1 MIMNSYEQH
10 KWVVKKMSELKERY
24 NIGRYLKFKNNIRY
38 INTIKG
44 YKNVSYMYLFF
55 IFTFFS
61 VKYLFFFV
69 IFFLFYKYVLYN
81 FVFFLYKQNLKIFN
95 VVLKQLSICEYGNI
109 VTLDQNHIII
119 DEIYSKIYKIINSI
133 LYIHFYFMKNPFS
146 YFFHHSSISVDQLVV
161 SCKDKNERL
170 NKSKGNNLKRLYLL
184 KDIYFNIYI
193 MLYQLKPNKSN
204 SWEENE
210 KENVYK
216 NIRQI
221 FKVKYKNDYKMMKT
235 NSNDYIYIFFLYT
248 QKLGFIII
256 KRLFCFF
263 HFFIFSIIFIWYL
276 LKSYLFLLFYKKV
289 IKKNNK
295 LICLQNHEYIGSIN
309 ISQTNKEVATLLIDS
324 LILLKSEI
332 QNDEQANIIYESV
345 HKKLYDSINLVK
357 DTKKVIENEMKK
369 GKEVKSKKIE
379 KVVENIPI
387 TEHVDD
393 QSNKLNNSP
402 PVIDNEVYKT
412 SDSSYYHIYYC
423 VNKEIETKNSYI
435 NNDSGKNIS
444 THFNKYN
451 EHNEKPESNT
461 NPSIIQNQHE
471 HIITYKNCLD
481 KKYDENYKLMCV
493 QNMVNELKD
502 KYKKQKNKE
511 YIYVEKKLYYDDKC
525 NDFSIKHISSNDAI
539 LSSNTENI
547 YQFENKNN
555 DYNKCNM
562 DIYTNTKYATPN
574 NTENVYQFENKNNGH
589 NDNNESSNPSLLTP
603 IKDPKSFRNK
613 ITMSLKQ
620 RGGNLRN

>member
-1 MIMNSYEQH
+1 MNSYEQH
-10 KWVVKKMSELKERY
+10 KWGLKKMKELKERY
-24 NIGRYLKFKNNIRY
+24 NIGRHLKFKNNIRY

-55 IFTFFS
+55 IFPFFS

-69 IFFLFYKYVLYN
+69 IFFLFYKYILYY

-95 VVLKQLSICEYGNI
+95 VVLKQLSICEYENI
-109 VTLDQNHIII
+109 VTLDQNNIII

-133 LYIHFYFMKNPFS
+133 LYIHFCFMKNPFS
-146 YFFHHSSISVDQLVV
+146 YFFNHCSISVDQLGV

-170 NKSKGNNLKRLYLL
+170 NKPKGNNLKHLYLL
-184 KDIYFNIYI
+184 KDIYFNLYI
-193 MLYQLKPNKSN
+193 MLYQLKTNKSN
-204 SWEENE
+204 SCEENE

-248 QKLGFIII
+248 QKFGFIII
-256 KRLFCFF
+256 KRLFCFL
-263 HFFIFSIIFIWYL
+263 HFFIFSVIFIWYL

-295 LICLQNHEYIGSIN
+295 LICLQNHEYIGSVN

-324 LILLKSEI
+324 LILLKSDI
-332 QNDEQANIIYESV
+332 QNGEQANIIYESV
-345 HKKLYDSINLVK
+345 HKKLYDSINLIK
-357 DTKKVIENEMKK
+357 GTKKVIENEMKK
-369 GKEVKSKKIE
+369 EKEVKSQKIE
-379 KVVENIPI
+379 KISENIPI
-387 TEHVDD
+387 MEHVDD
-393 QSNKLNNSP
+393 QSDKLNNPP

-412 SDSSYYHIYYC
+412 SDLSCYHIYYC
-423 VNKEIETKNSYI
+423 VNKEIETKNLYI
-435 NNDSGKNIS
+435 NNENKENKKNIS
-444 THFNKYN
+444 THLN
-451 EHNEKPESNT
+451 ECNEKPASNT

-471 HIITYKNCLD
+471 HVITYKNCLD
-481 KKYDENYKLMCV
+481 EKYNENYKLMCV

-525 NDFSIKHISSNDAI
+525 NDFSIKHISSNDSI
-539 LSSNTENI
+539 LSNKKNVHV
-547 YQFENKNN
+547 KNN

-562 DIYTNTKYATPN
+562 DIYTNTKYVTPN
-574 NTENVYQFENKNNGH
+574 NTENIYQFENKNNSH
-589 NDNNESSNPSLLTP
+589 NDNNESSNPSLLIP
-603 IKDPKSFRNK
+603 IKDPKAFRKN

-620 RGGNLRN
+620 RGGNLGS

>member
-1 MIMNSYEQH
+1 
-10 KWVVKKMSELKERY
+10 MSKLKERY

-38 INTIKG
+38 INIIKG
-44 YKNVSYMYLFF
+44 YKN
-55 IFTFFS
+55 
-61 VKYLFFFV
+61 
-69 IFFLFYKYVLYN
+69 
-81 FVFFLYKQNLKIFN
+81 QNLKIFN

-109 VTLDQNHIII
+109 VTLDQNNIII

-146 YFFHHSSISVDQLVV
+146 YFFHHSSISVDQLGV

-184 KDIYFNIYI
+184 KDIYFNLYI

-235 NSNDYIYIFFLYT
+235 NI
-248 QKLGFIII
+248 
-256 KRLFCFF
+256 
-263 HFFIFSIIFIWYL
+263 
-276 LKSYLFLLFYKKV
+276 

-324 LILLKSEI
+324 LILLKNGI

-574 NTENVYQFENKNNGH
+574 NTENVYQFENKNNSH

-613 ITMSLKQ
+613 ITMSLKH
-620 RGGNLRN
+620 RGGNLGN

>member
-1 MIMNSYEQH
+1 M
-10 KWVVKKMSELKERY
+10 KELKERY
-24 NIGRYLKFKNNIRY
+24 NIGRHLKFKNNIRY

-69 IFFLFYKYVLYN
+69 IFFLFYKYVLYY

-95 VVLKQLSICEYGNI
+95 IVLKQLSICEYENI
-109 VTLDQNHIII
+109 VTLDQNNIII

-133 LYIHFYFMKNPFS
+133 LYIHFCFMKNPFS
-146 YFFHHSSISVDQLVV
+146 YFFNHCSISVDQLGV

-170 NKSKGNNLKRLYLL
+170 NKSKGNNLKHLYLL
-184 KDIYFNIYI
+184 KDIYFNLYI

-204 SWEENE
+204 SCEENE

-248 QKLGFIII
+248 QKFGFIII
-256 KRLFCFF
+256 KRLFCFL
-263 HFFIFSIIFIWYL
+263 HFFIFSVIFIWYL

-289 IKKNNK
+289 IKNNNK

-309 ISQTNKEVATLLIDS
+309 ISQTNKEVAALLIDS
-324 LILLKSEI
+324 LILLKSDI
-332 QNDEQANIIYESV
+332 QNGEQANIIYESV

-357 DTKKVIENEMKK
+357 GTKKVIENEMKK
-369 GKEVKSKKIE
+369 GKEVKSQKIE
-379 KVVENIPI
+379 KIAENIPI
-387 TEHVDD
+387 MEHVDD
-393 QSNKLNNSP
+393 QSDKLNNSP

-412 SDSSYYHIYYC
+412 SDLSYYHIYYC
-423 VNKEIETKNSYI
+423 VNKEIETKNLYI
-435 NNDSGKNIS
+435 NNENKENEKNIS
-444 THFNKYN
+444 THLN
-451 EHNEKPESNT
+451 ECNEKPASNT

-471 HIITYKNCLD
+471 HVITYKNCLD
-481 KKYDENYKLMCV
+481 KKYNENYKLMCV

-525 NDFSIKHISSNDAI
+525 NDFSIKHISSNDSI
-539 LSSNTENI
+539 LSNKKNVHV
-547 YQFENKNN
+547 KNN

-562 DIYTNTKYATPN
+562 DIYTNTKYVTPN
-574 NTENVYQFENKNNGH
+574 NTENIYQFENKNNSH
-589 NDNNESSNPSLLTP
+589 NDNNEISNPSLLIP
-603 IKDPKSFRNK
+603 IKDPKAFRKN
-613 ITMSLKQ
+613 ITMSLKR
-620 RGGNLRN
+620 RGANLGS